1 MSIETIIQQ
10 LLNTLVNGR
19 VWENAT
25 PDVLPKDANGDFLP
39 FILWT
44 LHGGQD
50 AEYVEQEMGEFRN
63 CRVQLTAISRS
74 SIAAGLLLDSA
85 RDRLLASDYTVGVY
99 GSPLGTYDAARKL
112 HGRLQQFGIWF
123 QQ

>member
-1 MSIETIIQQ
+1 MSIETIIPQ

-63 CRVQLTAISRS
+63 CRVQLPHTHT
-74 SIAAGLLLDSA
+74 LLPFSVLVLPGSYL
-85 RDRLLASDYTVGVY
+85 RLPDCS
-99 GSPLGTYDAARKL
+99 
-112 HGRLQQFGIWF
+112 
-123 QQ
+123 